1 MILPH
6 AKDCEQIEYFVG
18 DFLALAQ
25 GLILA
30 YPDPG
35 FRAFIEPERQEL
47 IDACRGLLAVLASP
61 ERDPCSRAAVE
72 RRAGVRE
79 PAL

>member
-1 MILPH
+1 MATPLP
-6 AKDCEQIEYFVG
+6 KDCKQIEFFVG

-25 GLILA
+25 DLLLA

-35 FRAFIEPERQEL
+35 FRPFIEPERQEL
-47 IDACRGLLAVLASP
+47 IDACRGLLDVLASP
-61 ERDPCSRAAVE
+61 DRAACHRALLA
-72 RRAGVRE
+72 RRASLRE